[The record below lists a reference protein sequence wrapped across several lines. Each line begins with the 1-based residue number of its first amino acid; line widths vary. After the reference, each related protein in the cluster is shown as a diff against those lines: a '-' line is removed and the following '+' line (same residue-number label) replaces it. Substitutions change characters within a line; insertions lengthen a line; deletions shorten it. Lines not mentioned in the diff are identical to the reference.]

1 MSVYKYPIYIKLNNK
16 QNDSM
21 VLEVSILITL
31 VVGEIII
38 GREQEGVGGMLL
50 MFYSLTWVPLLLYGY
65 FAKIR
70 RGVYL

>member
-1 MSVYKYPIYIKLNNK
+1 MSVYKYSIYIKLNNK

-38 GREQEGVGGMLL
+38 GREQGVGGMLL
-50 MFYSLTWVPLLLYGY
+50 MFYSLTWVPLPLYGY
-65 FAKIR
+65 FAKIH